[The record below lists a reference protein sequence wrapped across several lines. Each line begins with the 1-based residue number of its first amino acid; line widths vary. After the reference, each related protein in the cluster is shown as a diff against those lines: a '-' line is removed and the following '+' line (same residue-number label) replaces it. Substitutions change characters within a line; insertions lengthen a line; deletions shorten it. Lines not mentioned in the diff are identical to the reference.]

1 LARRRLDGLCAFPA
15 GALRV
20 QALRPRLNA
29 QENRRLGNAAGD
41 RPMRHLG
48 WAVLVGLGAV
58 VLVVWATGGLDRFT
72 LSGVAARRDA
82 IELFVDQAPA
92 LAVLLYVLLFALL
105 TGACLPVALALT
117 LASGAILGPLLG
129 GSATVFGATAG
140 ATLTYLATR
149 FVFGAWL
156 APWVERRPRLER
168 FVERARESPF
178 AVMLSARLMPV
189 FPFAPVNVAAGL
201 AGIPLRPYAGAT
213 LIGAVPSS
221 FIYSNLG
228 AGLDRTLAAPSA
240 AALSSPAI
248 LWPLGGL
255 AVLALAPLVLRRF
268 RRRG

>member
-1 LARRRLDGLCAFPA
+1 
-15 GALRV
+15 
-20 QALRPRLNA
+20 LNA
-29 QENRRLGNAAGD
+29 PENPRLGNAVAD
-41 RPMRHLG
+41 RPMRNLG

-58 VLVVWATGGLDRFT
+58 GLIVWATGGLERFT
-72 LSGVAARRDA
+72 LSGVAARREA
-82 IELFVDQAPA
+82 IELFVEEAPT
-92 LAVLLYVLLFALL
+92 LAILLYVLLFALL

-129 GSATVFGATAG
+129 GGATVFGATAG

-156 APWVERRPRLER
+156 APWVARRPRLEH
-168 FVERARESPF
+168 FVEGARERPF
-178 AVMLSARLMPV
+178 AVMLSARLMPL

-240 AALSSPAI
+240 AALNSPAI
-248 LWPLGGL
+248 LWPLAGL
-255 AVLALAPLVLRRF
+255 AVLALAPLAVRGARLRG
-268 RRRG
+268 RRRSSKAPGR